1 MAGFGYQILGF
12 GSGGA
17 AAPYNVQYLVV
28 AGGGSGGTFSYGGAG
43 GGAGGFRNVAS
54 KNFEVVQ
61 GRDYTVTVG
70 GGGAGNTTSDG
81 EGIKG
86 QNSVFDTIT
95 SAGGGGGI
103 NLGNTANQ
111 QTLLILLAMDQ
122 EDQEQDLQ
130 LIFNQ
135 L

>member
-54 KNFEVVQ
+54 KNFEVLQ
-61 GRDYTVTVG
+61 W
-70 GGGAGNTTSDG
+70 AA
-81 EGIKG
+81 ELQEIP
-86 QNSVFDTIT
+86 
-95 SAGGGGGI
+95 
-103 NLGNTANQ
+103 LLTAKELKDKTLFLIQLPQ
-111 QTLLILLAMDQ
+111 QEEAVVLI
-122 EDQEQDLQ
+122 
-130 LIFNQ
+130 
-135 L
+135 